1 MEKEKPVIDAAAKKA
16 EMKAALAGK
25 TTEQKKVVKYFYSS
39 GGCLSK
45 SITDEE
51 YAALVDARKGGRD
64 FKAMA
69 LQKLSLEESQVLEL
83 APVCFEGFDFDGGD
97 LVRKG
102 RDGVWRSNRYQ
113 IAWLFFSADRVY
125 MWRYA
130 FGMTDDTTDEA
141 VRECAFKDVSN
152 FSVVPGD
159 AEREVVDQ
167 VTSSGKVSY
176 KRVTVDNT
184 RFALIVSG
192 DRFTCALTMDD
203 KAEEAIRS
211 MKLKLREKKTSK

>member
-1 MEKEKPVIDAAAKKA
+1 MDKEKPVIDAAAKKA

-25 TTEQKKVVKYFYSS
+25 TAEQKKVVKYFYGS

-51 YAALVDARKGGRD
+51 YAALVDARKGGLD

-69 LQKLSLEESQVLEL
+69 LQKLSLEESQVQEL
-83 APVCFEGFDFDGGD
+83 APVCFEGFDFDGGV

-102 RDGVWRSNRYQ
+102 RDGVWRSDRYQ
-113 IAWLFFSADRVY
+113 VAWLFFSADRVY
-125 MWRYA
+125 MWRYG
-130 FGMTDDTTDEA
+130 FGMTDDAADEA
-141 VRECAFKDVSN
+141 VRECAFQDVSN

-176 KRVTVDNT
+176 KHVTVDNT
-184 RFALIVSG
+184 RFALIASG